1 MRLIKTIIPKFVVM
15 AILSTLAAACNATE
29 LASTKNTSND
39 GLTID
44 EFNTDNPITRT
55 GFVEYAQKANGNSTY
70 LELTSASFFEY
81 YSDVT
86 DLLAEI
92 YSVKDGFVAIH
103 QDACYTN
110 KRLALRILWQAR
122 WPIRAGSE
130 ISFSDGSGHLL
141 SLDTIQGIVGPD
153 DIVYKSRQPISK
165 TITGDLHVDI
175 PGDVFPN
182 FDSQNMPSL
191 PSIKDLKV
199 DNEKLNF
206 TWTPSQNGGYL
217 SLTFFIT
224 PDPKSTSF
232 YVLGCNVVDD
242 GAFSLTD
249 TEHADGSRKFI
260 EAATLKTRVVRKNQ
274 SALFL
279 TRRQHFNLSDL

>member
-1 MRLIKTIIPKFVVM
+1 M

-29 LASTKNTSND
+29 LLSTKNNAND
-39 GLTID
+39 GLKNN
-44 EFNTDNPITRT
+44 EFNMGNPINRT
-55 GFVEYAQKANGNSTY
+55 GFVEYAQKANGSSTY
-70 LELTSASFFEY
+70 LELTSANFFEY

-86 DLLAEI
+86 SLLAEI
-92 YSVKDGFVAIH
+92 YSVKNGFVTIH
-103 QDACYTN
+103 QDACFTN
-110 KRLALRILWQAR
+110 KRPAVRVLRQAR

-141 SLDTIQGIVGPD
+141 SLDTIQGIVGPN
-153 DIVYKSRQPISK
+153 DIVYKSRKPVSK
-165 TITGDLHVDI
+165 TIKGDLYVDI
-175 PGDVFPN
+175 PGDVFPH

-191 PSIKDLKV
+191 PSVKDLKV

-232 YVLGCNVVDD
+232 YVLACNVVND
-242 GAFSLTD
+242 GSFSLTE
-249 TEHADGSRKFI
+249 TEHAGGSRKFI
-260 EAATLKTRVVRKNQ
+260 EAATLKTRMVRKNQ